1 MGKTARTRIR
11 PVSAQHLRVRR
22 KLNTYSIRLV
32 DGGSAEGRSNLGGG
46 MERSGLG
53 RSGGAKSR
61 PFVGETAKTVSFRFI
76 LSCLLAGSAGCVQ
89 HIETLAR
96 RNWSG
101 KLQSVTEMRQVGG
114 ECQMPLLQLLHPHS
128 FGKLKAGSNLPL
140 SKGKGLVGGGAGP
153 SSRGRIAR
161 VCVGIKGEGAL
172 EWACH
177 PKLTSC

>member
-1 MGKTARTRIR
+1 MGKTARARLR
-11 PVSAQHLRVRR
+11 PVQCLRVRR

-32 DGGSAEGRSNLGGG
+32 DGGSAEGRSSLGGG
-46 MERSGLG
+46 MERAGLG
-53 RSGGAKSR
+53 RSGGANSR
-61 PFVGETAKTVSFRFI
+61 QFAGKTAKTVSFCFI
-76 LSCLLAGSAGCVQ
+76 LFHSLAGSAGCVQ

-114 ECQMPLLQLLHPHS
+114 GCQMPLLQLLQPHP
-128 FGKLKAGSNLPL
+128 FGKLRAGSNLHP

-161 VCVGIKGEGAL
+161 VCVGIKGEGTL
-172 EWACH
+172 EWVCH